1 MQNMFEP
8 KTGFLPLAIVGHQD
22 CEDGWLP
29 TGLMPQ
35 LYAMFTKKIC
45 PPEGFTAAYNG
56 QFLVSRKRLRA
67 LDWWTYH
74 HLLVG
79 VSNPNVNRHLSC
91 IGSCAC
97 DLHGNVQ
104 FDPSSLSEGRV
115 LSAGVGVC
123 PPVALDPQDAQRC
136 LVQVPREPHV
146 WPRRRAGL
154 GTGLH
159 LLGPLEGTQLLGVRQ
174 EGNEELRWR
183 RLPVLGPSRRDGS

>member
-8 KTGFLPLAIVGHQD
+8 KTGFLPLAIVGHQN

-29 TGLMPQ
+29 SGLMPQ

-79 VSNPNVNRHLSC
+79 VLLFSNAEVNRHLRC

-97 DLHGNVQ
+97 DMHIMGSTI
-104 FDPSSLSEGRV
+104 PS
-115 LSAGVGVC
+115 
-123 PPVALDPQDAQRC
+123 
-136 LVQVPREPHV
+136 
-146 WPRRRAGL
+146 WGL
-154 GTGLH
+154 
-159 LLGPLEGTQLLGVRQ
+159 RFM
-174 EGNEELRWR
+174 
-183 RLPVLGPSRRDGS
+183 